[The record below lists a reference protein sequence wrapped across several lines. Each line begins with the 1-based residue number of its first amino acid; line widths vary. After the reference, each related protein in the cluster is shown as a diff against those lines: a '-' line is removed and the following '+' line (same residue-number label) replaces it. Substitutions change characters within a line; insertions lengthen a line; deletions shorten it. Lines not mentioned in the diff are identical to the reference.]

1 MVTELVSLNG
11 TLIIC
16 IFNKCPGDVDAAGL
30 VLETQWIG
38 GIWKWTGIRVREG
51 TRLAVGS
58 CILCVRELDR
68 AEELD
73 VTQEGHGQ
81 VLGTGT

>member
-1 MVTELVSLNG
+1 MLMLLVWGSH
-11 TLIIC
+11 
-16 IFNKCPGDVDAAGL
+16 
-30 VLETQWIG
+30 LETQWIG
-38 GIWKWTGIRVREG
+38 GIWKWTGKRVREG

-68 AEELD
+68 AEELG
-73 VTQEGHGQ
+73 VTQERHGQ

>member
-1 MVTELVSLNG
+1 MLMLLVWGSH
-11 TLIIC
+11 
-16 IFNKCPGDVDAAGL
+16 
-30 VLETQWIG
+30 LETQWIG
-38 GIWKWTGIRVREG
+38 GIWKWTGVRVRKG
-51 TRLAVGS
+51 TKLAVSS

-68 AEELD
+68 AEELG

>member
-1 MVTELVSLNG
+1 MLMLLVWR
-11 TLIIC
+11 
-16 IFNKCPGDVDAAGL
+16 PH
-30 VLETQWIG
+30 LETQWIG

-58 CILCVRELDR
+58 CILCMQELDR
-68 AEELD
+68 AEEVG
-73 VTQEGHGQ
+73 VTQEGHRQ